1 MTATITKEIREFFI
15 TDTIGYNLVA
25 FLINMPSLGN
35 TDTPTNDELLNRE
48 NLTMASAAAQEVTDA
63 SYSRYIATIDPADII
78 EDNDGKFSVSVTATF
93 TPTESN
99 PIGPVT
105 HVVWARGANLVG
117 ADPIINGNNRGDTT
131 GTVYKVE
138 PLVAAPQTLI
148 YPVVFSPTI
157 NIEIAI

>member
-35 TDTPTNDELLNRE
+35 TNTPTNDQLLNRE
-48 NLTMASAAAQEVTDA
+48 NLTMATATAQEVAGT
-63 SYSRYIATIDPADII
+63 SYARHIATIDSADIV
-78 EDNDGKFSVSVTATF
+78 EDNNGKFSVTVTATF
-93 TPTESN
+93 TPTNGN

-117 ADPIINGNNRGDTT
+117 ATLVNGNNRGDTT

-138 PLVAAPQTLI
+138 PLVAAPQTLTF
-148 YPVVFSPTI
+148 PTVFNPSI

>member
-35 TDTPTNDELLNRE
+35 TDTPTNDQLLNRE
-48 NLTMASAAAQEVTDA
+48 NLTMASAAAQEVTA
-63 SYSRYIATIDPADII
+63 TSYARYIASIDPTDIV
-78 EDNDGKFSVSVTATF
+78 EDNDGKFFISVTAVF
-93 TPTESN
+93 TPTSDN

-117 ADPIINGNNRGDTT
+117 ATELNGNNRGDTT
-131 GTVYKVE
+131 GIVYKVE

-148 YPVVFSPTI
+148 YPVVFKPTI
-157 NIEIAI
+157 TIEIAI

>member
-35 TDTPTNDELLNRE
+35 TDTPTNDEILNRE
-48 NLTMASAAAQEVTDA
+48 NLTMATASAQEVSGT
-63 SYSRYIATIDPADII
+63 SYARHIATINPADIV
-78 EDNDGKFSVSVTATF
+78 EDNNGNFSVTVSATF
-93 TPTESN
+93 TPTDGN

-117 ADPIINGNNRGDTT
+117 ADPITNGNNRGDTT
-131 GTVYKVE
+131 GTAYKVE
-138 PLVAAPQTLI
+138 PLTAAPQTLT
-148 YPVVFSPTI
+148 FPTQLTVST
-157 NIEIAI
+157 EIAIAI